1 MEKWIRARYQPSLP
15 LEGDHR
21 VTASPEH
28 IALSRQA
35 AQEGAV
41 LLKNNGG
48 LLPLAPGSR
57 VALFSKGSF
66 DYVKGGGGSGDVT
79 VAYVKNLYD
88 GLKSEDVPLFEPLS
102 DFYRDYVEK
111 RYAAG
116 DVPGLM
122 AEPALPQTLVESA
135 QEGADVAVIVL
146 SRFSGEGWDREPV
159 FYQEPDYPW
168 PDELNM
174 PRKAKAV
181 FPRGD
186 YYLTDE
192 ERAMVEQVCT
202 AFDKVVVVLNVG
214 GVVDVSWFWED
225 DRISSALLAYQGG
238 MEGGAAIAALL
249 TGKANPCGKL
259 PDTFARDLSD
269 YPSTEHFHDS
279 PHYVDYTE
287 DIYVGYRYFETIPGA
302 AERVCYPFGYGL
314 SYTSFALETVSAGGS
329 NGRVEV
335 SVRVTNTGK
344 RAGREVVQLYYQAPW
359 GLLQKPKRCLA
370 AFQKTKLLEPGES
383 QTVELTFAVSD
394 MASFDDLGKIAPS
407 AWVLEKGRYPLYMGT
422 SVRDTVE
429 LDWAWE
435 QPETVVLARLSASLA
450 PSRLEKR
457 LLADGSYEALP
468 AAPEVDT
475 NANLFQP
482 LTAAQS
488 EAVAPAVSGR
498 GRWMLTQPFAEGVQ
512 PLSAVVEGRLTLDE
526 FMAQLSDGDLIHLL
540 GGQPNVGVSNTFG
553 LGNLPEYGVPNLTTA
568 DGPAGLRIQP
578 EVGVCTTAWPCATLL
593 AASWDPEL
601 TAQVGAAAAAEVKE
615 NNISVWLA
623 PAVNIHRSPL
633 CGRDFEY
640 YSEDPLLTGRLAGA
654 MVRGIQSQNVAATV
668 KHFACNNKE
677 TNRKY
682 SDSRLSQR
690 ALREIYLKAFEIIV
704 QEERPWAIMSSY
716 NVINGQRASES
727 RELLTTILREEWG
740 YTGLVMSDWWT
751 RGEHYKELL
760 AGNDLKMANGYPERV
775 EEAIK
780 LGAVNRSDLETCA
793 RRVLELILKID

>member
-1 MEKWIRARYQPSLP
+1 MEKWIRARYQPNLP
-15 LEGDHR
+15 LKGDRR
-21 VTASPEH
+21 VTASRSH

-35 AQEGAV
+35 AREGAV
-41 LLKNNGG
+41 LLKNNGN
-48 LLPLAPGSR
+48 LLPLTPDTR
-57 VALFSKGSF
+57 VALFGKGSF

-88 GLKSEDVPLFEPLS
+88 GLKEEGVSLYEPLS

-111 RYAAG
+111 RYEAG

-122 AEPALPQTLVESA
+122 AEPALPQSLVDSA
-135 QEGADVAVIVL
+135 RGTGDVAVIVL

-174 PRKAKAV
+174 PRKAKDI

-186 YYLTDE
+186 YYLTGE
-192 ERAMVEQVCT
+192 EQRMVNQVLA
-202 AFDKVVVVLNVG
+202 AFDKVAVVLNAG
-214 GVVDVSWFWED
+214 GVVDVSWFCED
-225 DRISSALLAYQGG
+225 DRISSALLAWQGG

-269 YPSTEHFHDS
+269 YPSTAHFHDS
-279 PHYVDYTE
+279 PHYVEYTE
-287 DIYVGYRYFETIPGA
+287 DIYVGYRYFETLPGA

-314 SYTSFALETVSAGGS
+314 SYTSFALETVRTGAE
-329 NGRVEV
+329 NGKIRVD
-335 SVRVTNTGK
+335 VRVANTGNCPGK
-344 RAGREVVQLYYQAPW
+344 EVVQLYYSAPW

-407 AWVLEKGRYPLYMGT
+407 AWVLEKGRYPLYVGT

-429 LDWAWE
+429 LDYAWE
-435 QPETVVLARLSASLA
+435 QPETVVLAQLSASLA
-450 PSRLEKR
+450 PSHLEKR
-457 LLADGSYEALP
+457 LLGDGSYEKLP
-468 AAPEVDT
+468 AAPAVDT

-488 EAVAPAVSGR
+488 EAVAPAVPGR
-498 GRWMLTQPFAEGVQ
+498 GRWMLTQPFPEGVQ
-512 PLSAVVEGRLTLDE
+512 PLSAVAEGELTLEE
-526 FMAQLSDGDLIHLL
+526 FMAQLSDDDLIHLL

-568 DGPAGLRIQP
+568 DGPAGLRVQP
-578 EVGVCTTAWPCATLL
+578 EVGVRTTAWPCATLL
-593 AASWDPEL
+593 AATWDPEL
-601 TAQVGAAAAAEVKE
+601 TAQAGAAAAAEVKE

-623 PAVNIHRSPL
+623 PAVNIHRNPL
-633 CGRDFEY
+633 CGRNFEY

-654 MVRGIQSQNVAATV
+654 MVRGIQSQNIAATV

-704 QEERPWAIMSSY
+704 REEQPWAIMSSY
-716 NVINGQRASES
+716 NVINGRRASES
-727 RELLTTILREEWG
+727 RELLTSILREEWG
-740 YTGLVMSDWWT
+740 YAGLVMSDWWT

-775 EEAIK
+775 EEAVK
-780 LGAVNRSDLETCA
+780 LGAVSRSDLEICA
-793 RRVLELILKID
+793 KRVLELILRID